1 MFDLVLEDIL
11 RGFQG
16 EEGKAAENPQWREF
30 FDAICQDAIRIGME
44 LNCQYH
50 TPEEIREIIGRLT
63 GKKIDDS
70 FRLFPPFYTDFGK
83 NITIGKDVFINSGC
97 HFQDQGGITIGDGS
111 LIGLNVVLATIN
123 HDLAPSRNRKNHYA
137 PIKIGSHVWIGSN
150 ATVLSGVTVGDWA
163 VIAAGAVVAKDVP
176 AMTIEAPVFYIV
188 NMEYIHSLRK
198 RCTEDLS
205 NGNYEPGCGRG
216 STSIRRIIRQPISR

>member
-11 RGFQG
+11 REFQG
-16 EEGKAAENPQWREF
+16 EEGKVAENPKWREL

-50 TPEEIREIIGRLT
+50 TPEEIREIMGRLT

-111 LIGLNVVLATIN
+111 LIGHNVVLATIN

-150 ATVLSGVTVGDWA
+150 ATVLPGVTVDDWA
-163 VIAAGAVVAKDVP
+163 VVAAGAVVTKDVP
-176 AMTIEAPVFYIV
+176 ASTVVGGVPAKILKAVPKEEPQEALQKQAL
-188 NMEYIHSLRK
+188 MQE
-198 RCTEDLS
+198 
-205 NGNYEPGCGRG
+205 
-216 STSIRRIIRQPISR
+216 ISRHGREVEVTYEAAM